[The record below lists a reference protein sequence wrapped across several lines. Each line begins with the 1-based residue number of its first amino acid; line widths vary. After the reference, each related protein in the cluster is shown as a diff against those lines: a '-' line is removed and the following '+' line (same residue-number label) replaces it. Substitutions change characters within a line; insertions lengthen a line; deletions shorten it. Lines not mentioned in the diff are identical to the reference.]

1 MSELKRLGRYLKKNW
16 RCVLTYPRQT
26 SDVSLQVHV
35 DPVWAGDLL
44 GRKST
49 TEVIVRRGK
58 HLLRHMSCLQ
68 TFVALSS
75 GEAGYYALIRGAC
88 TRLGIQSHYQDWI
101 VDVSIDIYSGS
112 SAARSVARR
121 RGIGRTSQTLA
132 DTPLMAAEPRSSWSL
147 EVGRCRRRAT
157 SSGHT
162 HESTAR
168 SQDSGVV
175 RTCWSEMVAAITVM
189 RQQQQQT
196 REVSYG

>member
-1 MSELKRLGRYLKKNW
+1 MSELKSLGRYLQKNW

-35 DPVWAGDLL
+35 DPCWAGDLL
-44 GRKST
+44 GREST

-75 GEAGYYALIRGAC
+75 GEAEYYALIRA
-88 TRLGIQSHYQDWI
+88 RLGIQSHYQDWI

-112 SAARSVARR
+112 SAAWSVARR

-175 RTCWSEMVAAITVM
+175 RTCWSETVAAITVM

-196 REVSYG
+196 REVSCG